1 MFPKAAPTEPTRT
14 TIPPAAPVSN
24 WSVALYRKAEPIL
37 PLNPSDVSQ
46 TPAPQQTNGSFYVQL
61 QQQASASSPSRS
73 DVLYFRYQAQQQKN
87 NANSYTLPFT
97 ISQLNNMNLSP
108 DTAPISSTSSR
119 FSGLEQ
125 QSGLN
130 DSSDNPST
138 LLLRAKAFLGVLVL
152 NSSAN
157 SITANTAGII
167 RPFMIFVTE
176 EVFIGQLFDAYIFRI
191 SQVATISMRDNP
203 EDEIFVSG
211 IKKLFQGR
219 CFYYA
224 TFFNPELN
232 NNKRYFNKP
241 YDITLCAQRMVQGH
255 DSDIRFFWNRGLC
268 LPLLKFNI
276 DIRYWIP
283 KIMCGGIET
292 YRNPNEDIE
301 LWLISRLSCER
312 AGTRFNVRGVNDDG
326 AVANFVETEQVVF
339 LPRQNHYSSF
349 VIVRGSIPLFWHQ
362 PRFQV
367 GAHRITVSRS
377 EALSFKAFFEHFKVL
392 YRHYGRVL
400 IINLVDKRDDEKRVG
415 EEYHNLFELLVK
427 TYQSKQKKEKP
438 SLGYL
443 TERDFIWFDYH
454 EQVRATKG
462 LTPEQFVDKMLIQ
475 NKQYSIGQELERQS
489 IFTYMDEKTSSLQQ
503 GVFRINCIDCLDRT
517 NNVQLTL
524 GMVVLT
530 MQIANLKK
538 EVNINNL
545 VDHLRD
551 MWINNGDHISRI
563 YTGTGA
569 IGQRNKAKDIQ
580 RSLGRAIQNNLRDDE
595 KQQSMQTLIYSYA
608 KDSYLHERS
617 VAALLT
623 PYVISDGIILNEMFR
638 IRQEFVRK
646 EKFRISIG
654 TWNINGDRNP
664 ALENEYP
671 SILDAWILDGP
682 ENISSKTRK
691 NNSIPTIGFVS
702 DDYIKS
708 MPDILAI
715 GFQEICDLT
724 ATNMVWQSSVNA
736 TRWVDNVQL
745 HFKKSYP
752 NDEYILLGN
761 DQLVGVCLAIF
772 IRRDLA
778 PYVKNIV
785 VDSVKTGMGGKIGN
799 KGCVAIRLVLHNTSI
814 CFICAHFTAGQ
825 NEFNERNKDYK
836 SIMEKL
842 LFQPPSRALWHD
854 HIFFLGDFNYRLTIP
869 RVQVEQFIKN
879 EAYKQLLEYDQ
890 LRKEHAEGRV
900 FREFTEGLIKFPPTY
915 KHDIGSDEYDTSEKA
930 RTPSYTDRILWR
942 SIFSNV
948 QTKQVYYGR
957 AEVKTSDHRPVS
969 AMFDIDVEIC
979 DETKMHKK
987 YIDIYERFKPSNAQ
1001 IIFDMKNDVN
1011 LNKNQL
1017 IEEFD
1022 MYVQKKYG
1030 FDTIIVDRFF
1040 TSNDKQLSLNMSFEN
1055 GEHARKVMEPT
1066 QDQLSN
1072 GLSFNK
1078 RLITINED
1086 FALNQKL
1093 NLLFSNAD
1101 ETMYSKSVAYDL
1113 GSYQQ
1118 PSRESLSTLQDV
1130 TVAGVVADE
1139 KNSITTSKTD
1149 NENTINEYDI
1159 ETLELIKESE
1169 RTFEQR
1175 RRTYGDI
1182 FVRDSDS
1189 DDETKSM
1196 DGTKEYSKSSSSSDS
1211 DAPTSTDSEAPY
1223 GSDSESSSSYDE
1235 YHAERKIPKKRIHGH
1250 NKGPLKLFFQERIV
1264 YWPKDR
1270 YKKYKRYHMKK
1281 HGIEI
1286 NYGQI
1291 HTEEIKHSLKHEK
1304 RQRKKERTPSITL
1317 MTMMEGLAKQM
1328 AFVSLDPEL
1337 SIAPIESD
1345 KTSLSSMK
1353 LANNE
1358 QINSKSKSISNR
1370 MKEKVKKSVKRK
1382 PKSFTNSNTDDD
1394 DKVAT
1399 NSDATSRTSG
1409 VPDEESILT
1418 GAADIDESRHEY
1430 NVGELISFASFDIPT
1445 DTNPNDQKP
1454 NSLLND
1460 DIFDPFN
1467 FIDSSTSTNS
1477 GIDHYPSATTSS
1489 FHIDPFNM
1497 ISQPSR
1503 ENNSSVNMF
1512 SSTLINTS
1520 NNFFHQSQPQ
1530 LIPTKV
1536 LTPTPLVAA
1545 TTTASQPSITL
1556 KNLSLNQNKKKN
1568 EVVTDLLDLSET
1580 SASSDNLIFDPYA

>member
-1 MFPKAAPTEPTRT
+1 
-14 TIPPAAPVSN
+14 
-24 WSVALYRKAEPIL
+24 
-37 PLNPSDVSQ
+37 
-46 TPAPQQTNGSFYVQL
+46 
-61 QQQASASSPSRS
+61 
-73 DVLYFRYQAQQQKN
+73 
-87 NANSYTLPFT
+87 
-97 ISQLNNMNLSP
+97 
-108 DTAPISSTSSR
+108 
-119 FSGLEQ
+119 
-125 QSGLN
+125 
-130 DSSDNPST
+130 
-138 LLLRAKAFLGVLVL
+138 
-152 NSSAN
+152 
-157 SITANTAGII
+157 
-167 RPFMIFVTE
+167 
-176 EVFIGQLFDAYIFRI
+176 
-191 SQVATISMRDNP
+191 
-203 EDEIFVSG
+203 
-211 IKKLFQGR
+211 
-219 CFYYA
+219 
-224 TFFNPELN
+224 
-232 NNKRYFNKP
+232 
-241 YDITLCAQRMVQGH
+241 
-255 DSDIRFFWNRGLC
+255 
-268 LPLLKFNI
+268 
-276 DIRYWIP
+276 
-283 KIMCGGIET
+283 
-292 YRNPNEDIE
+292 
-301 LWLISRLSCER
+301 
-312 AGTRFNVRGVNDDG
+312 
-326 AVANFVETEQVVF
+326 
-339 LPRQNHYSSF
+339 
-349 VIVRGSIPLFWHQ
+349 
-362 PRFQV
+362 
-367 GAHRITVSRS
+367 
-377 EALSFKAFFEHFKVL
+377 
-392 YRHYGRVL
+392 
-400 IINLVDKRDDEKRVG
+400 
-415 EEYHNLFELLVK
+415 
-427 TYQSKQKKEKP
+427 
-438 SLGYL
+438 
-443 TERDFIWFDYH
+443 
-454 EQVRATKG
+454 
-462 LTPEQFVDKMLIQ
+462 
-475 NKQYSIGQELERQS
+475 
-489 IFTYMDEKTSSLQQ
+489 
-503 GVFRINCIDCLDRT
+503 
-517 NNVQLTL
+517 
-524 GMVVLT
+524 
-530 MQIANLKK
+530 
-538 EVNINNL
+538 
-545 VDHLRD
+545 
-551 MWINNGDHISRI
+551 
-563 YTGTGA
+563 
-569 IGQRNKAKDIQ
+569 
-580 RSLGRAIQNNLRDDE
+580 
-595 KQQSMQTLIYSYA
+595 
-608 KDSYLHERS
+608 
-617 VAALLT
+617 
-623 PYVISDGIILNEMFR
+623 
-638 IRQEFVRK
+638 
-646 EKFRISIG
+646 
-654 TWNINGDRNP
+654 
-664 ALENEYP
+664 
-671 SILDAWILDGP
+671 
-682 ENISSKTRK
+682 
-691 NNSIPTIGFVS
+691 
-702 DDYIKS
+702 
-708 MPDILAI
+708 
-715 GFQEICDLT
+715 
-724 ATNMVWQSSVNA
+724 
-736 TRWVDNVQL
+736 
-745 HFKKSYP
+745 
-752 NDEYILLGN
+752 
-761 DQLVGVCLAIF
+761 
-772 IRRDLA
+772 
-778 PYVKNIV
+778 
-785 VDSVKTGMGGKIGN
+785 
-799 KGCVAIRLVLHNTSI
+799 
-814 CFICAHFTAGQ
+814 
-825 NEFNERNKDYK
+825 
-836 SIMEKL
+836 
-842 LFQPPSRALWHD
+842 
-854 HIFFLGDFNYRLTIP
+854 
-869 RVQVEQFIKN
+869 
-879 EAYKQLLEYDQ
+879 
-890 LRKEHAEGRV
+890 
-900 FREFTEGLIKFPPTY
+900 
-915 KHDIGSDEYDTSEKA
+915 
-930 RTPSYTDRILWR
+930 
-942 SIFSNV
+942 
-948 QTKQVYYGR
+948 
-957 AEVKTSDHRPVS
+957 
-969 AMFDIDVEIC
+969 
-979 DETKMHKK
+979 
-987 YIDIYERFKPSNAQ
+987 
-1001 IIFDMKNDVN
+1001 
-1011 LNKNQL
+1011 
-1017 IEEFD
+1017 
-1022 MYVQKKYG
+1022 
-1030 FDTIIVDRFF
+1030 F

-1264 YWPKDR
+1264 YWPKDH

-1337 SIAPIESD
+1337 SIAPVESD